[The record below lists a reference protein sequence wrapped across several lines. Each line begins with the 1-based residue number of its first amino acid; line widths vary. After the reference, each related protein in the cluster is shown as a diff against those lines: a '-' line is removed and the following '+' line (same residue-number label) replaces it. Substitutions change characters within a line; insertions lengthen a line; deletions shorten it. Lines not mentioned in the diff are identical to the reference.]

1 MVLIYFKSKKTG
13 KVLNFVKETFLT
25 VEQAK
30 KFLNTNNVTEMN
42 SIVTCIDEVDDDSL
56 IAFIYRLYL
65 ISEYEKEKALT
76 DLQKTIN
83 EKIGNYLGKPKRE
96 G

>member
-1 MVLIYFKSKKTG
+1 MVMIYFKSKKTG
-13 KVLNFVKETFLT
+13 KVLNCVKETFLT

-30 KFLNTNNVTEMN
+30 NFLNTNNVVEMN

-83 EKIGNYLGKPKRE
+83 EKIGDYLGKPKKE
-96 G
+96 C

>member
-1 MVLIYFKSKKTG
+1 MVMIYFKSKKTG

-30 KFLNTNNVTEMN
+30 NFLNTNNVVEMN

-56 IAFIYRLYL
+56 IAFICRSYL

-83 EKIGNYLGKPKRE
+83 EKIGDYLGKPKKE
-96 G
+96 C

>member
-1 MVLIYFKSKKTG
+1 MVMIYFKSKKTG

-30 KFLNTNNVTEMN
+30 NFLNTNNVAEMN

-83 EKIGNYLGKPKRE
+83 EKIGDYLGKPKKE
-96 G
+96 C

>member
-1 MVLIYFKSKKTG
+1 MVMIYFKSKKTG

-30 KFLNTNNVTEMN
+30 NFLNTNNVAEMN

-76 DLQKTIN
+76 DLQKN
-83 EKIGNYLGKPKRE
+83 NQ
-96 G
+96 